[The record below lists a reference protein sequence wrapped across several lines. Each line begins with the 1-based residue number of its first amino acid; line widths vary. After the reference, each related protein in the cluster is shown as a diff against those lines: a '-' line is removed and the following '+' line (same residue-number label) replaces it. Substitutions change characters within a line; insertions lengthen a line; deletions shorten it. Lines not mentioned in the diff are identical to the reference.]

1 MRSGVESSPERQAD
15 GVERV
20 HVWAVLLVQ
29 AEAYELQRGALL
41 AQHEVAVCAG
51 GRRGELEHRREVV
64 GQLVDLPRNC
74 VGMSERDPH
83 GYYYEKQDAEEQDQ
97 DRAGAARRGARGSR
111 VGDRARRGPPRPCR
125 RSWSM
130 RLSTALLAA
139 GGSVQA
145 LGVPSDRRISNE
157 VIDELLAGASTEEEI
172 AGPGGLLAELTKR
185 LVERAMEVELTDHV
199 GYEPHLE
206 PPGGAENT
214 RNGTTP
220 KTLITE
226 HGKVPIDA
234 PRDRDGSF
242 EPKIVRKRQRRFVG
256 FDEKILALYSR
267 GLSTRDIEAHLEE
280 IYGVKVG
287 RDLISRVTDAVMDD
301 VREWGKRPLED
312 IYPIVFLDCMVL
324 KIREGGTV
332 QRRAL
337 YLALGVT
344 LDGDRDV
351 LGMWFQETEG
361 AKFWMQVLT
370 DLKQRGVRDI
380 LIACVD
386 GLTGFPEA
394 IEAIFPKTTVQ
405 TCIVHL
411 IRNSL
416 KYVPRRER
424 EQVARD
430 LKPIYTAKDADQA
443 HAELEAFDEKWGARF
458 PVITQAWLNAW
469 EHVIPFLAFPDEV
482 RRVIYTTNAIEA
494 LNRQLRK
501 AIKTKGSFPN
511 EDAARKLVYLALQN
525 AVPQWTRTRN
535 WTTALL
541 AFKIHFG
548 DRVPDTAN

>member
-1 MRSGVESSPERQAD
+1 MPTTMQDHIESQELVFPAAGERREPVGRPERTGGGAPVAEPPAGPRGRELSPE
-15 GVERV
+15 
-20 HVWAVLLVQ
+20 
-29 AEAYELQRGALL
+29 
-41 AQHEVAVCAG
+41 
-51 GRRGELEHRREVV
+51 
-64 GQLVDLPRNC
+64 LVDDA
-74 VGMSERDPH
+74 VG
-83 GYYYEKQDAEEQDQ
+83 
-97 DRAGAARRGARGSR
+97 RAGARRCVR
-111 VGDRARRGPPRPCR
+111 
-125 RSWSM
+125 
-130 RLSTALLAA
+130 
-139 GGSVQA
+139 QA
-145 LGVPSDRRISNE
+145 LGVPSDRRIS
-157 VIDELLAGASTEEEI
+157 EEEI
-172 AGPGGLLAELTKR
+172 AGPGGLLAQLTKR
-185 LVERAMEVELTDHV
+185 LVERAMEVELSEHV
-199 GYEPHLE
+199 GYEPHYE
-206 PPGGAENT
+206 PPGGAGNQ
-214 RNGTTP
+214 RNGTTA

-226 HGKVPIDA
+226 HGKVQIDA

-242 EPKIVRKRQRRFVG
+242 EPQIVRKRQRRFVG

-267 GLSTRDIEAHLEE
+267 GLSTRDISADLQE
-280 IYGVKVG
+280 IYGVNVG

-301 VREWGKRPLED
+301 VRAWAKRPLQD
-312 IYPIVFLDCMVL
+312 IYPVVFLDCMVL

-361 AKFWMQVLT
+361 AKFWMQVLN
-370 DLKQRGVRDI
+370 DLKTRGVRDI

-386 GLTGFPEA
+386 GLTGFPDA

-411 IRNSL
+411 IRASL
-416 KYVPRRER
+416 RYVPRRDR

-443 HAELEAFDEKWGARF
+443 QAELETFDEKWGQRF
-458 PVITQAWLNAW
+458 PVITQTWLNAW
-469 EHVIPFLAFPDEV
+469 EHVTPFLAFPDEV

-501 AIKTKGSFPN
+501 AIKTKGSFPT

-525 AVPQWTRTRN
+525 AVPQWTKTRN
-535 WTTALL
+535 WTAALL

>member
-1 MRSGVESSPERQAD
+1 MPTTTRSRTTQKSSS
-15 GVERV
+15 
-20 HVWAVLLVQ
+20 VLELDP
-29 AEAYELQRGALL
+29 AEF
-41 AQHEVAVCAG
+41 G
-51 GRRGELEHRREVV
+51 GRELEITP
-64 GQLVDLPRNC
+64 GLPGDDR
-74 VGMSERDPH
+74 SER
-83 GYYYEKQDAEEQDQ
+83 ERAEIG
-97 DRAGAARRGARGSR
+97 AGQPRRGAPAADPPDAGLRAEL
-111 VGDRARRGPPRPCR
+111 VEEALDRAADRR
-125 RSWSM
+125 
-130 RLSTALLAA
+130 RLR
-139 GGSVQA
+139 QA

-172 AGPGGLLAELTKR
+172 AGPGGLLAQLTKR

-199 GYEPHLE
+199 GYEPHQE
-206 PPGGAENT
+206 PPGGAENQ
-214 RNGTTP
+214 RNGTSS

-242 EPKIVRKRQRRFVG
+242 RPKIVKKRQRRFVG

-267 GLSTRDIEAHLEE
+267 GLSTRDIEAHLQE

-287 RDLISRVTDAVMDD
+287 RELISKVTDGVMDD

-312 IYPIVFLDCMVL
+312 IYPIVFLDCMVI
-324 KIREGGTV
+324 KIREGGSV

-344 LDGDRDV
+344 LEGDRDV

-361 AKFWMQVLT
+361 AKFWMQVLN

-380 LIACVD
+380 LICCVD

-411 IRNSL
+411 IRSSL

-424 EQVARD
+424 EQVARE
-430 LKPIYTAKDADQA
+430 LKPIYTAVDAEQA
-443 HAELEAFDEKWGARF
+443 QAELEAFDEKWGQRF

-525 AVPQWTRTRN
+525 AVPQWTKTRN

>member
-1 MRSGVESSPERQAD
+1 LSQEFVDDAVD
-15 GVERV
+15 G
-20 HVWAVLLVQ
+20 A
-29 AEAYELQRGALL
+29 A
-41 AQHEVAVCAG
+41 
-51 GRRGELEHRREVV
+51 GRR
-64 GQLVDLPRNC
+64 
-74 VGMSERDPH
+74 
-83 GYYYEKQDAEEQDQ
+83 
-97 DRAGAARRGARGSR
+97 
-111 VGDRARRGPPRPCR
+111 
-125 RSWSM
+125 
-130 RLSTALLAA
+130 RLR
-139 GGSVQA
+139 QA
-145 LGVPSDRRISNE
+145 LGMPADRRISDE

-185 LVERAMEVELTDHV
+185 LIERAMEVELSDHV
-199 GYEPHLE
+199 GYEPHCE
-206 PPGGAENT
+206 PPGGAGNQ
-214 RNGTTP
+214 RNGTSP
-220 KTLITE
+220 KTVITE
-226 HGKVPIDA
+226 HGKVELDA
-234 PRDRDGSF
+234 PRDRNGTF
-242 EPKIVRKRQRRFVG
+242 EPKIVKKRQRRFVG
-256 FDEKILALYSR
+256 FDDKILALYSR
-267 GLSTRDIEAHLEE
+267 GLSVRDIRAHLQE
-280 IYGVKVG
+280 IYGVEVSL
-287 RDLISRVTDAVMDD
+287 DLISRVTDAVMDD

-312 IYPIVFLDCMVL
+312 VYPIVFLDCMVL
-324 KIREGGTV
+324 KIRDGGTV
-332 QRRAL
+332 QRKAL

-344 LDGDRDV
+344 LDGERDV

-380 LIACVD
+380 LICCVD
-386 GLTGFPEA
+386 GLTGLPEA

-405 TCIVHL
+405 TCVVHL
-411 IRNSL
+411 IRSSL
-416 KYVPRRER
+416 RYVPRRER

-430 LKPIYTAKDADQA
+430 LKPIYTATDADQA
-443 HAELEAFDEKWGARF
+443 QAELERFDEKWGQRF

-469 EHVIPFLAFPDEV
+469 EYVIPFLAFPAEV